1 MSKIMKQFRDL
12 FTNVVISRKAT
23 SAIEFAII
31 APVLAAIVIAL
42 ADVATIA
49 TGVGEMQTA
58 IRASI
63 QYAMNGGTDM
73 ATAQT
78 QGTNAWDSKPADGT
92 LSATTACFCGAAGSD
107 CQTPCADN
115 TAPQKFI
122 TVTAS
127 GTLGGN
133 TIKRAESITEKVRV
147 R

>member
-1 MSKIMKQFRDL
+1 MSTTGKRFRVL
-12 FTNVVISRKAT
+12 ITGFAAARNAA

-31 APVLAAIVIAL
+31 APLLALIVITL
-42 ADVATIA
+42 GDVATIA

-63 QYAMNGGTDM
+63 QYAMNGGLDM
-73 ATAQT
+73 TIAQT
-78 QGTNAWDSKPADGT
+78 QGVNAWDSKPANGT
-92 LSATTACFCGAAGSD
+92 LTATTACYCAAAGAD

-115 TAPQKFI
+115 SAPEKVV

-133 TIKRAESITEKVRV
+133 TIQRNETITEKVRV